1 MDQSKDNL
9 TVLLLHRPPR
19 EEEADAWT
27 RFAKALK
34 TLGQLETREVT
45 EMPFTELFLAS
56 SSYSHVFLDLALAD
70 FAQLASSPVANLTL
84 VKKDSFTWN
93 HPRARELMGP
103 ALLKHSSLLLEDM
116 AAADLVRCL
125 HLFLSTKR
133 LTGVTPLLEK
143 GSVVIGEKVQSLES
157 IGTMM
162 DKLSG
167 YLEKLEGF
175 TLGSRVFELRQ
186 TLSALVCEALHRAT
200 ESGQPY
206 PTIDFQVGASK
217 QKLVVNLRFPR
228 GALELEAISAMAV
241 EGEDFRWQ
249 QAWMSSDLF
258 LVTQHVQ
265 YDELEVMVVLNRP
278 TRSYAAGFRSF
289 LTKRSERSP
298 KKENLLSAPQN
309 YEFQLLADI
318 RVNQQDQLYTTADLT
333 EDLSIDL
340 GSLPTEVVK
349 RLEKLSEENEFF
361 REQTKKKDTLLREAI
376 TKISQA
382 NKDISQKR
390 NELLRLVKA
399 KDAQAENLGRKIS
412 ELEKRV
418 EQAQSSASM
427 QLSAAKESAGSSP
440 ALQEA
445 IGKLE
450 AGLKAAENEKNQLLE
465 KLTREEKKVTAFEQK
480 YSALYKDLG
489 QKDKELNEV
498 KSMLIKARKE
508 QSAALAAAAASSSGA
523 GGSSAELAAKL
534 KEADA
539 KESAF
544 KQEIRKMAFKIENH
558 DKNVKA
564 IQAESAEK
572 TKLLE
577 QKLQSAKAREVELLR
592 KIEELSAA
600 LKKAAKAA

>member
-45 EMPFTELFLAS
+45 ELPFAELFLAS
-56 SSYSHVFLDLALAD
+56 SSYSHVFIDLALAD
-70 FAQLASSPVANLTL
+70 FSQLASSPIANLTL
-84 VKKDSFTWN
+84 VKKDSFAWN

-103 ALLKHSSLLLEDM
+103 ALLKHPCLLLEEM

-143 GSVVIGEKVQSLES
+143 GSVIIGEKVQSLDS

-162 DKLSG
+162 DKLGG
-167 YLEKLEGF
+167 YLENLEGF
-175 TLGSRVFELRQ
+175 TLGLRIFELRQ
-186 TLSALVCEALHRAT
+186 TLSALVCEAHHRAT
-200 ESGQPY
+200 ESGLPY
-206 PTIDFQVGASK
+206 PTVDFQVGASK

-228 GALELEAISAMAV
+228 GSLELDEIPAKAV
-241 EGEDFRWQ
+241 DGEDFRWQ

-258 LVTQHVQ
+258 LVTHHLQ
-265 YDELEVMVVLNRP
+265 YDELEVMVVLNRS
-278 TRSYAAGFRSF
+278 TRSYTAAFRSF
-289 LTKRSERSP
+289 LTKRSERSQ
-298 KKENLLSAPQN
+298 KKDNLLSAPQN

-318 RVNQQDQLYTTADLT
+318 RLKQQDQLYTTADLT

-349 RLEKLSEENEFF
+349 RLEKLGEENEFF
-361 REQTKKKDTLLREAI
+361 REQTKKKDGLLREAI

-399 KDAQAENLGRKIS
+399 KDAQGENLSRKIT
-412 ELEKRV
+412 ELEKRL
-418 EQAQSSASM
+418 EQSQQSITT
-427 QLSAAKESAGSSP
+427 QISAAKESSGASP
-440 ALQEA
+440 VLQEA
-445 IGKLE
+445 IAKLE
-450 AGLKAAENEKNQLLE
+450 AGLKAAENEKSQLLE
-465 KLTREEKKVTAFEQK
+465 KFAREEKKVAVFEQK

-508 QSAALAAAAASSSGA
+508 QSAALAAAAANNSGS

-534 KEADA
+534 KEADSR
-539 KESAF
+539 ESAF
-544 KQEIRKMAFKIENH
+544 KQELRKMAFKIENH

-592 KIEELSAA
+592 KIEELSVA